1 MTWLDRVEGMRR
13 LTADAAASLLLR
25 PGHTIGMIAGIA
37 LGVAGVVGIAVI
49 ADTQQVQIDRQFDL
63 QRSDRV
69 VVRAYSATAS
79 GFDPELV
86 AAVEDLE
93 PVVDAGEFS
102 VWSGAETVS
111 RADGGERS
119 SRPVLVVDGAGL
131 RATETRVVAGRAGDG
146 IAAESGSVAWI
157 GESLARELGIRPDDV
172 GSTEIVVSGFP
183 LRVVGIVTNA
193 EGFGYASSAVVMSR
207 DSAVAT
213 LGGVGE
219 NIRVIAH
226 VRPGSASAV
235 GEYMVAGLDPHRE
248 LSLDDVTPPDGKIL
262 IKNVAS
268 DLRQIGVVLGGFMG
282 VVALISVANTLMMS
296 VYQRRRELGL
306 RSAMGWKRRR
316 IGALVFIES
325 AIAGVV
331 ASILGA
337 GLGVGAAGIWCLFQ
351 GWELILDPWIPLAAT
366 AAGLTAG
373 ILGGA
378 IPAYVAASTAP
389 MTAMRS

>member
-1 MTWLDRVEGMRR
+1 MTWLHRVEGVRR
-13 LTADAAASLLLR
+13 MAADAAASLLLR

-69 VVRAYSATAS
+69 VVRAHSATPS
-79 GFDPELV
+79 GFAPELLGAV
-86 AAVEDLE
+86 ARLE
-93 PVVDAGEFS
+93 PVTDVGEFS
-102 VWSGAETVS
+102 IWSGAQTVS
-111 RADGGERS
+111 RTDDAEQS
-119 SRPVLVVDGAGL
+119 SRPVLVVDGPGL
-131 RATETRVVAGRAGDG
+131 RATETRVVVGRPGDE
-146 IAAESGSVAWI
+146 IAAESGPVAWI
-157 GESLARELGIRPDDV
+157 GEALARDLGIRPDDV
-172 GSTEIVVSGFP
+172 GSAEILVGGFP
-183 LRVVGIVTNA
+183 LRVVGIVANA
-193 EGFGYASSAVVMSR
+193 TGFGYTSSAVLMSR
-207 DSAVAT
+207 KSAVAT
-213 LGGVGE
+213 IGGVGE

-262 IKNVAS
+262 LKTVAS
-268 DLRQIGVVLGGFMG
+268 DLRRIGVVLGGFMA

-306 RSAMGWKRRR
+306 RSAIGWKRRR
-316 IGALVFIES
+316 IGALVFTES

-337 GLGVGAAGIWCLFQ
+337 GVGAGAATIWCLFQ
-351 GWELILDPWIPLAAT
+351 GWELILAPWLPFAAT
-366 AAGLTAG
+366 GAGLMAG
-373 ILGGA
+373 ILGGV